1 MGRRGPVRPAYG
13 SGEENQ
19 TSELRESGVAGP
31 ADLRRR
37 SQGAS
42 CLLPRSRGR
51 GSGWGTGNG
60 AARDG
65 PTGVRLRARGI
76 GRLNCESVVA
86 GRLIWGRSAAKRRV
100 AGAGVREGVKRPGN
114 QLGVDR
120 PPRGV
125 AGNPSPGPNPP
136 PPFSVG
142 GSHDNAEALAARGRT
157 GVQRPQGGW
166 RALAGG
172 GRSGGKAAARRRR
185 RRPVG
190 TSLGPSRSPFPR
202 PEPPPLSRGRRSRGR
217 GHLATGSR
225 QGKDLSAASQE
236 ISAALTHPPKRWR
249 GRGRTRSENP
259 LN

>member
-65 PTGVRLRARGI
+65 PTGGVARARGI

-86 GRLIWGRSAAKRRV
+86 GRLIWGRSAAPRNVELR
-100 AGAGVREGVKRPGN
+100 GPGFERGSRG
-114 QLGVDR
+114 QGISWGSIG
-120 PPRGV
+120 PPV
-125 AGNPSPGPNPP
+125 VWPETPLPAQIP

-190 TSLGPSRSPFPR
+190 TSLGPSRSPFPAR
-202 PEPPPLSRGRRSRGR
+202 SRPLSRAGGGAGSEGAGPPGNRKPARKRSQRRIAGDLGRPD
-217 GHLATGSR
+217 AP
-225 QGKDLSAASQE
+225 AE
-236 ISAALTHPPKRWR
+236 ALEGP
-249 GRGRTRSENP
+249 GEDSV
-259 LN
+259 

>member
-1 MGRRGPVRPAYG
+1 MGRRGTVRPAYG

-136 PPFSVG
+136 PLFG
-142 GSHDNAEALAARGRT
+142 GRLPRQRRGLGCSRSNRRATPTRGLAG
-157 GVQRPQGGW
+157 
-166 RALAGG
+166 LGG
-172 GRSGGKAAARRRR
+172 GRSLGGKGGGEEEEEEAGRNVPRT
-185 RRPVG
+185 V
-190 TSLGPSRSPFPR
+190 PFPV
-202 PEPPPLSRGRRSRGR
+202 PPPGAAPSLAREEEQGPGPPGNRKPARKRSQRRIAGD
-217 GHLATGSR
+217 LGSP
-225 QGKDLSAASQE
+225 DAPAE
-236 ISAALTHPPKRWR
+236 ALEGP
-249 GRGRTRSENP
+249 GEDSV
-259 LN
+259 

>member
-86 GRLIWGRSAAKRRV
+86 GRLIWGRSAAPRNVELR
-100 AGAGVREGVKRPGN
+100 GPGFERGSRG
-114 QLGVDR
+114 QGISWGSIG
-120 PPRGV
+120 PPAV
-125 AGNPSPGPNPP
+125 WPETPLPAQIPP
-136 PPFSVG
+136 PLFG
-142 GSHDNAEALAARGRT
+142 GRLPRQRRGLGCSRSNRRATPTRGLAG
-157 GVQRPQGGW
+157 
-166 RALAGG
+166 LGG
-172 GRSGGKAAARRRR
+172 GRSLGGKGGGEEEEEEAGRNVPRTVPF
-185 RRPVG
+185 PV
-190 TSLGPSRSPFPR
+190 PR
-202 PEPPPLSRGRRSRGR
+202 PEPPPLSRGRRSRFR
-217 GHLATGSR
+217 RCRATW
-225 QGKDLSAASQE
+225 QPEAGKE
-236 ISAALTHPPKRWR
+236 KISAPHRRRSRPP
-249 GRGRTRSENP
+249 
-259 LN
+259 

>member
-136 PPFSVG
+136 PPFRWAAPTTTPRPWLLEVEPACNAHKGAG
-142 GSHDNAEALAARGRT
+142 GPWRGAVARGER
-157 GVQRPQGGW
+157 RRRGGG
-166 RALAGG
+166 GG
-172 GRSGGKAAARRRR
+172 GRSERPSD
-185 RRPVG
+185 RPV
-190 TSLGPSRSPFPR
+190 PRSPAR
-202 PEPPPLSRGRRSRGR
+202 SRPLSRAGGGAGAGATWQPEAGKEKISAPHRRRSR
-217 GHLATGSR
+217 
-225 QGKDLSAASQE
+225 
-236 ISAALTHPPKRWR
+236 PP
-249 GRGRTRSENP
+249 
-259 LN
+259 